1 MGAKLTEEHQ
11 KAHESER
18 EFMDVF
24 RSILVSGYV
33 LDQDGFFELIETLK
47 ISHQI
52 ASLQ

>member
-11 KAHESER
+11 KANESER